1 MKLIVQIPCLN
12 EAQTLPLVLKD
23 LPRQILGV
31 EVAVLVIDDGSTD
44 GTAEVAQKLGV
55 EHIARHPFSRGLAAA
70 FQTGVDV
77 ALSLGADIIVNTDG
91 DNQYPQ
97 AAIPDLIAPIVQGEA
112 DIVIGDR
119 QTATIAHFSP
129 LKRLLQAFGSWVVR
143 QASGT
148 TVPDATSGFRAFSR
162 EAALRLNL
170 FTRYTYTLETIIQA
184 GKKGLRVTH
193 IPIQTNPYTRP
204 SRLLRNNWDYV
215 KRSIATI
222 VRLYAIYEPLKTF
235 SWLSLPLFIVGLALI
250 GRYIFL
256 YITDQSGIARNV
268 QSVVLGGTSLSLGFF
283 VFLFGLLADL
293 VATNRALLEETL
305 YRIRRAET
313 QNTKAKLNA

>member
-1 MKLIVQIPCLN
+1 
-12 EAQTLPLVLKD
+12 
-23 LPRQILGV
+23 
-31 EVAVLVIDDGSTD
+31 
-44 GTAEVAQKLGV
+44 
-55 EHIARHPFSRGLAAA
+55 
-70 FQTGVDV
+70 
-77 ALSLGADIIVNTDG
+77 
-91 DNQYPQ
+91 
-97 AAIPDLIAPIVQGEA
+97 
-112 DIVIGDR
+112 
-119 QTATIAHFSP
+119 
-129 LKRLLQAFGSWVVR
+129 
-143 QASGT
+143 
-148 TVPDATSGFRAFSR
+148 
-162 EAALRLNL
+162 
-170 FTRYTYTLETIIQA
+170 
-184 GKKGLRVTH
+184 
-193 IPIQTNPYTRP
+193 
-204 SRLLRNNWDYV
+204 
-215 KRSIATI
+215 